1 MSDPIEHT
9 AKFRIPAS
17 FIVDWARVTP
27 RELHYGYTN
36 QWISSADVVELAL
49 GSIVPSGSKMGIVE
63 EISLLLSDELDRIP
77 ELMDQLIDRDDRVWT
92 YLALAWVHEN
102 QEEFDDPLKTVDL
115 IFADFGYP
123 QDVGEFVTFMP
134 PYLSDVPPVV
144 RNDRGVQA
152 GRGWLS
158 CLLPSMAQ
166 VARPPAPHPCSDR

>member
-17 FIVDWARVTP
+17 FIVDWARLTP

-102 QEEFDDPLKTVDL
+102 QEEFDDPFKTVDL

-134 PYLSDVPPVV
+134 PPPGGVPRYPGLRQRWKGYLEQNRSEFFLSRTPGA
-144 RNDRGVQA
+144 RNDPRE
-152 GRGWLS
+152 
-158 CLLPSMAQ
+158 
-166 VARPPAPHPCSDR
+166 DT